1 MKKMIS
7 ILFILVFINCF
18 AYPPLA
24 ILYSDLKG
32 KNEREKKEED
42 DRNSCLLYILVKTNC
57 INSLDQ
63 SLSEYDKKEKC
74 GINNDFYISPCT
86 APVSSF

>member
-7 ILFILVFINCF
+7 ILFLLVFINCL
-18 AYPPLA
+18 AYPPLV
-24 ILYSDLKG
+24 ILYDDLKG
-32 KNEREKKEED
+32 KEEREKKED
-42 DRNSCLLYILVKTNC
+42 NDKKSCLLYILVKTNC

-74 GINNDFYISPCT
+74 GLNNDFYISPCT

>member
-1 MKKMIS
+1 
-7 ILFILVFINCF
+7 LVQIAFHLVIINCF

-32 KNEREKKEED
+32 KNERKKKEED
-42 DRNSCLLYILVKTNC
+42 DINSCLLYILVKTNC

-74 GINNDFYISPCT
+74 GLNNDFYFSPCT
-86 APVSSF
+86 APANSF